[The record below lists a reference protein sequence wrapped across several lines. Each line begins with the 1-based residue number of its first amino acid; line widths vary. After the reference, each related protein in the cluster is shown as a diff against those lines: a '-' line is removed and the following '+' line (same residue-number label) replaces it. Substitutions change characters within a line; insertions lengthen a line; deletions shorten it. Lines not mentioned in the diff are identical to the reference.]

1 MAGANTPT
9 GTQARV
15 CALLAPLRAMTPNQ
29 LLVALRS
36 RWISA
41 VVVLL
46 GVLAIVATATTAA
59 PRRYTAAASVLLDV
73 KSPDPVAVVAVS
85 GLTLSSSSYVA
96 TQADVLRSERVVRG
110 ALQRLHLLQDT
121 ARRAQWAASTGGR
134 GDFAAWL
141 VEALSRDLEVKPSR
155 DSNVLTVAYTADDPA
170 FAAAMANAI
179 VDAYIGTTVDLRV
192 EPARRFNAFFDERA
206 RELRDALEAAQA
218 RLSAYQREKGILV
231 EDEKL
236 DVEHA
241 RLGELSTQ
249 LVSLQAASDE
259 SASRRAQA
267 ARHAARL
274 PEVVANPLVSG
285 LTAELSRQEA
295 KLGDLQQRY
304 GDRYP
309 EVVQLRAVVGSLR
322 ARIGAETQ
330 RVGESL
336 AVADDVNHTRLA
348 QLRGALEGQRAK
360 LLQLKGRRDEQ
371 RVLLRDVENA
381 QKAYDTMLMRVSQ
394 TGIESQATQTN
405 VAVLRQAWPPLQP
418 STPRVS
424 LNLLGGL
431 VLGALLAMATAI
443 VRERRD
449 QRLRTPDDVTQLLKQ
464 PLLGVLPPPRGLL
477 TRKRRPLAML
487 GMQRRTRSA

>member
-1 MAGANTPT
+1 
-9 GTQARV
+9 
-15 CALLAPLRAMTPNQ
+15 MTPNQ

-36 RWISA
+36 RWVSALVTLLA
-41 VVVLL
+41 VVAL
-46 GVLAIVATATTAA
+46 VAAATFVA
-59 PRRYTAAASVLLDV
+59 PRRYTAVASLMLDV
-73 KSPDPVAVVAVS
+73 KTPDPMAVVAVP
-85 GLTLSSSSYVA
+85 GLTLSSASYMA

-110 ALQRLHLLQDT
+110 ALQRLRLLQD
-121 ARRAQWAASTGGR
+121 AAQRERWTASTGGR

-141 VEALSRDLEVKPSR
+141 AETVSRDLEVKPSR

-170 FAAAMANAI
+170 FAAAMANA
-179 VDAYIGTTVDLRV
+179 VVEAYIGTTVDLRV
-192 EPARRFNAFFDERA
+192 EPARRYNAFFDERA
-206 RELRDALEAAQA
+206 RELRDALEAAQS
-218 RLSAYQREKGILV
+218 RLSAYQRDKGILV
-231 EDEKL
+231 ADEKL

-249 LVSLQAASDE
+249 LVALQAASDE

-267 ARHAARL
+267 SRNAARL

-304 GDRYP
+304 GESYP

-336 AVADDVNHTRLA
+336 AVADDVNRTRLA
-348 QLRGALEGQRAK
+348 ELRGALEAQRAK
-360 LLQLKGRRDEQ
+360 LLQLKGRRDEE

-381 QKAYDTMLMRVSQ
+381 QKAYDTMLARVSQ

-405 VAVLRQAWPPLQP
+405 VAVLRQAWPPPDP
-418 STPRVS
+418 STPRAS
-424 LNLLGGL
+424 LNLLAAL
-431 VLGALLAMATAI
+431 VLGALLAVATAI

-487 GMQRRTRSA
+487 GMQRRARLA